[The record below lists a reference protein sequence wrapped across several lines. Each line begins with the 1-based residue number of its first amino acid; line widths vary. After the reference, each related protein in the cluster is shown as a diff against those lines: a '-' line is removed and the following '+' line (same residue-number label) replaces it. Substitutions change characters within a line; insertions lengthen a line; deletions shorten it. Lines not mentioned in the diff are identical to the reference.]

1 MSGKIT
7 KLALTAFFAFSLS
20 ASTVLGASSAL
31 NASTILVTG
40 GQTPLAGSQQS
51 ISQIKNARQNIILAQ
66 SGVENNTTSEAGA
79 NGEAKP
85 ATPDTAANST
95 AADTNADAANTSGN
109 TAVTAQP
116 SSQAEQAPVQA
127 LPDIEKIGDA
137 YRFTLENGLQVIVLP
152 NHRAPVITQMVW
164 YRVGSADETAG
175 HTGIA
180 HFLEHLMFKGTKQYP
195 GDEFNQT
202 ISRLGGQQ
210 NAFTSYDYTA
220 YFQSVASQYIE
231 EMMKREADRMLN
243 LVLSEDDITSER
255 QVIIEERRMRTDN
268 SPSAM
273 LSEESRATLFLNSPY
288 HNPVIGWKQE
298 METLSREDAINFYH
312 KFYTPNNATL
322 ILSGDIT
329 PEKAREL
336 TLATYGKLTKR
347 ADPPQK
353 RIRPQEPVSRT
364 QRVVTM
370 RDPRV
375 SNESFQHLWVVPSY
389 NNAKEGQAEALDL
402 LGEILGGSPRSRLYT
417 KFVVEEGKA
426 AAVGSAYS
434 GVSVDDGI
442 FYVYAVPRNKVTL
455 DELQQDINDAIAD
468 IAKNGVSEAE
478 LNQARERFIRAIIYS
493 QDNPSGLANVY
504 GAALSTGQTLETIH
518 EWPERLKKVTPD
530 AIKEAAKAYLDTNKG
545 VVSYLLPPKGEKPN
559 DDAVPVIPSQGT
571 DDSEQQ

>member
-1 MSGKIT
+1 MSGKFT
-7 KLALTAFFAFSLS
+7 KLALTAFMALS
-20 ASTVLGASSAL
+20 LGASTAL
-31 NASTILVTG
+31 ASSINAPLTI
-40 GQTPLAGSQQS
+40 
-51 ISQIKNARQNIILAQ
+51 
-66 SGVENNTTSEAGA
+66 
-79 NGEAKP
+79 
-85 ATPDTAANST
+85 
-95 AADTNADAANTSGN
+95 AANTVNNPILGQQSDRISQVNEPATG
-109 TAVTAQP
+109 AP
-116 SSQAEQAPVQA
+116 SSTAPLVENAPNAVETNQQTEPSQSDQSQQV

-164 YRVGSADETAG
+164 YRAGSADENPGT
-175 HTGIA
+175 TGIA
-180 HFLEHLMFKGTKQYP
+180 HFLEHLMFKGTKTYP

-202 ISRLGGQQ
+202 VSRLGGQQ

-268 SPSAM
+268 SPAAM

-298 METLSREDAINFYH
+298 MEALSREDVINFYH

-322 ILSGDIT
+322 ILAGDIT

-336 TLATYGKLTKR
+336 SLATFGKLEKR
-347 ADPPQK
+347 SSPPQK

-389 NNAKEGQAEALDL
+389 NNAKTGQAEALDL
-402 LGEILGGSPRSRLYT
+402 LGEILGGSQRSRLYT
-417 KFVVEEGKA
+417 KFVVQEGKA
-426 AAVGSAYS
+426 ASVGSGYS

-442 FYVYAVPRNKVTL
+442 FYVYAMPRNNTTL
-455 DELQQDINDAIAD
+455 EELQSEINEVIAD

-493 QDNPSGLANVY
+493 QDSPSGLANIY

-518 EWPERLKKVTPD
+518 EWPERLKKVTPE
-530 AIKEAAKAYLDTNKG
+530 AIKEAAKAYLDGDKG
-545 VVSYLLPPKGEKPN
+545 VVSYLLPPKGEKPRE
-559 DDAVPVIPSQGT
+559 DATSATPAMGT
-571 DDSEQQ
+571 DESEQQ